1 MSKSKC
7 TEKTQLTLN
16 CTGSYHPFPPHCK
29 MNFVHVFV
37 TNNKRY
43 SIDMNV
49 AVPFSTFKLWHLKA
63 VPLELK
69 VKEKLYHMLH
79 SGKKKTLFMESN
91 YFPGFCHWSCLLSSV
106 IC

>member
-1 MSKSKC
+1 MSKSKSK
-7 TEKTQLTLN
+7 EKTQLTLN

-79 SGKKKTLFMESN
+79 SGKKKTFKNHSIHGVQLFS
-91 YFPGFCHWSCLLSSV
+91 WIS
-106 IC
+106 I